1 MQTRTHDRESCHE
14 SGVILTCYVNGRK
27 RFRAVP
33 ADGDGSHGEVDGVG
47 DARDSRNANRR
58 LGVVAKRSRRFH

>member
-1 MQTRTHDRESCHE
+1 MASHTLHREVCRK

-33 ADGDGSHGEVDGVG
+33 VNPRGDC
-47 DARDSRNANRR
+47 ARGRR
-58 LGVVAKRSRRFH
+58 SPAIHR

>member
-1 MQTRTHDRESCHE
+1 MVSRTLQREVCRK

-33 ADGDGSHGEVDGVG
+33 VNPRGDR
-47 DARDSRNANRR
+47 ARGRHSPPIHR
-58 LGVVAKRSRRFH
+58 